1 MDVSTADME
10 RIRKEMAESSNS
22 MDVSI
27 ADMERIRKEMAK
39 STVKSCSDTFN
50 MILVESKRRNV
61 RFCPECKDGNLCT
74 KCDKTF
80 ESKRK
85 LRSTTLHNMK
95 DVNSYVTGNSSN
107 MIVDLGAPNSV
118 ISRKD
123 KETFIKN
130 LSKHQREN
138 LHVICVSVVQERAQT
153 FLKGYSL
160 LPKLWPSQIL
170 NWPNYAL

>member
-1 MDVSTADME
+1 MDVSKADME
-10 RIRKEMAESSNS
+10 RIRKDMAESSKR

-27 ADMERIRKEMAK
+27 ADMEGIRKEMAE
-39 STVKSCSDTFN
+39 STVKPCSDTFN
-50 MILVESKRRNV
+50 MILVESKERRRSV
-61 RFCPECKDGNLCT
+61 RFCPECKDGNFCT

-85 LRSTTLHNMK
+85 LRSTTLHHMK

-107 MIVDLGAPNSV
+107 MILDLGAPNSV

-123 KETFIKN
+123 KENFIKN

-138 LHVICVSVVQERAQT
+138 LHVIFVDEN
-153 FLKGYSL
+153 FKFG
-160 LPKLWPSQIL
+160 PSG
-170 NWPNYAL
+170 PFHCKEKT